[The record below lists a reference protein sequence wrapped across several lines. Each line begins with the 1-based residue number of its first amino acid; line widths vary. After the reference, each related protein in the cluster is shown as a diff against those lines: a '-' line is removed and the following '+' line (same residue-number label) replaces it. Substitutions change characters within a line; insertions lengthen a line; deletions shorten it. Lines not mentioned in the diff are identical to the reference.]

1 MPWNHQYIFMK
12 FRGTERKRKK
22 MKKEKNEMDSDAK
35 SIAMLIHA
43 SYQHVKTAEIFQKL
57 FSKVIFYGWINL
69 YALFK

>member
-1 MPWNHQYIFMK
+1 
-12 FRGTERKRKK
+12 

-57 FSKVIFYGWINL
+57 FSKVIFYGRINL

>member
-1 MPWNHQYIFMK
+1 MK
-12 FRGTERKRKK
+12 FRGTERRRKK

-57 FSKVIFYGWINL
+57 FSKVIFYG
-69 YALFK
+69 